1 MALQKAAYKSA
12 LKVGFIQ
19 ALSNPKTQSNV
30 DAIAEALADVIA
42 NAGDIFVKTGTVTG
56 VTSNGGTI
64 TNLPIL

>member
-30 DAIAEALADVIA
+30 DAIAEALADVI
-42 NAGDIFVKTGTVTG
+42 GTVTG